1 MFQTIITPAA
11 GKRLIAEAICSEKN
25 YRNALKNNTVV
36 IIAGTTNGY
45 LAEET
50 LEFLGNK
57 EEFSRKRFFRGITI
71 SPGVK
76 TTDRGRLPDESSF
89 PGDVVIEKGKW
100 LKGKTIFDVIDD
112 LKEGDIICKGANC
125 INQPSGKAG
134 LLIGHTKG
142 GTIVAALQA
151 VVGRRVRLI
160 IPAGLEKRID
170 EDIDNA
176 AFFLNK
182 PGASGP
188 RLLPVN
194 GELVTELE
202 AVKMLSGAEARLV
215 SAGGVCGAEGSVW
228 LAVSGGEKQEKA
240 AKEIISKISNEPLFS
255 F

>member
-11 GKRLIAEAICSEKN
+11 GKRLIAKAVCSEKN
-25 YRNALKNNTVV
+25 YINALKKSTVV

-50 LEFLGNK
+50 LKILGITDEFTK
-57 EEFSRKRFFRGITI
+57 KRFFRGITM

-89 PGDVVIEKGKW
+89 PGDVVIKKGQW
-100 LKGKTIFDVIDD
+100 LKGKTIFDAADD

-134 LLIGHTKG
+134 LLIGHPKG
-142 GTIVAALQA
+142 GTILAALQA
-151 VVGRRVRLI
+151 VAGRRVRLI

-170 EDIDNA
+170 EDIDTA
-176 AFFLNK
+176 AFLLNK
-182 PGASGP
+182 PGVSGP

-228 LAVSGGEKQEKA
+228 LAVSGTEKQEKA
-240 AKEIISKISNEPLFS
+240 AKKIINGISNEPLFS